1 MTILNHSFFIGG
13 NFLQSVSKN
22 MENEQKIIILI
33 GIFHQIPAA
42 SPRFIDVLCR
52 LIFHTEKSL
61 MIEAGSPFREPLVKF
76 LLRYGHN
83 RYFK

>member
-1 MTILNHSFFIGG
+1 
-13 NFLQSVSKN
+13 

-76 LLRYGHN
+76 LLRYEYTIYILN
-83 RYFK
+83 NVALKKDQ